1 MSNFQH
7 NIFNKLKNEQ
17 PAKPAVNDIFSR
29 IKAAAADSVETSA
42 PVSKDAGV
50 NYRKNIF
57 QSLSAKPEVNPV
69 AARIFDKLKNVSIRT
84 TTKKAALFVSS
95 ESITEL
101 QRLAEFLPVNDNYA
115 WFFIFDE
122 VGVEYRQDLNGIFAN
137 KASLEFDYKLDK
149 PEYLVRDYDLI
160 AVLSP
165 DEFSHRLAIEV
176 EKKEKIAVSTMTV
189 QGNSSTGRH
198 YHADNVEK
206 LLQLLPNIMK

>member
-1 MSNFQH
+1 MSNFQN
-7 NIFNKLKNEQ
+7 NIFSKLKISPQTESV
-17 PAKPAVNDIFSR
+17 AKDIFSR
-29 IKAAAADSVETSA
+29 IKAATVAVSDSSVPLKAE
-42 PVSKDAGV
+42 AGA
-50 NYRKNIF
+50 NYRINIF
-57 QSLSAKPEVNPV
+57 QSLTAKQAGNPV
-69 AARIFDKLKNVSIRT
+69 ASRIFERLKSVSAQV

-95 ESITEL
+95 ESITDL

-165 DEFSHRLAIEV
+165 DEFSHRLAIEAV
-176 EKKEKIAVSTMTV
+176 RKGKIAVSTMTV

>member
-1 MSNFQH
+1 MSNFQ
-7 NIFNKLKNEQ
+7 NSIFNKLKSTPQAE
-17 PAKPAVNDIFSR
+17 PVAKDIFSR
-29 IKAAAADSVETSA
+29 IKAAAADSVETPA
-42 PVSKDAGV
+42 PVNKDAGV

-57 QSLSAKPEVNPV
+57 QSLSAKPEVNPA
-69 AARIFDKLKNVSIRT
+69 AARIFDKLKSVSIRT

-101 QRLAEFLPVNDNYA
+101 QHLAELLPVNDNYA

-122 VGVEYRQDLNGIFAN
+122 VGMEYRQDLNGIFAN
-137 KASLEFDYKLDK
+137 KANLEFDYKLDK

-165 DEFSHRLAIEV
+165 DEFSHRLAIEAV
-176 EKKEKIAVSTMTV
+176 RKGKIAVSTMTV
-189 QGNSSTGRH
+189 QGNTSTGRH